1 MNPSEMISLA
11 KYLARKHVG
20 PGGRY
25 SPYLEDM
32 AQEALLGIL
41 SAHAKFDATRNCS
54 LKTICVTWGSQ
65 RIVRYLEN
73 HVYPLLP
80 CVSETSCDDS
90 EDPERLAEQLPDTTP
105 RHDGRIEARLDI
117 EHFVSTTLEGRIVAR
132 FRKSCHSQAREVA
145 LMRLKGK
152 TLQEIGDEFGFSRE
166 RARQY
171 LLKLRLDSLDLEG
184 AGLV

>member
-1 MNPSEMISLA
+1 MNPTEMMSLA

-20 PGGRY
+20 PGGKY

-80 CVSETSCDDS
+80 CVSETV
-90 EDPERLAEQLPDTTP
+90 EDEDGERERLSEQLADTRP
-105 RHDGRIEARLDI
+105 RHDLQTSARLDI
-117 EHFVSTTLEGRIVAR
+117 EQFVSTTLEGRIVAR

-171 LLKLRLDSLDLEG
+171 LLKLKLDSLDLEG